1 MRGELL
7 GYDPFLENVLPG
19 IEQMAADLP
28 CVHRWLIAEPNGSH
42 TVPALCRLC
51 GAEREYL
58 AADWIDDGGFHT
70 RVGNAKAQRAKRYVR

>member
-28 CVHRWLIAEPNGSH
+28 CVHRWRLAEANGSH
-42 TVPALCRLC
+42 TVPATCRWC

-70 RVGNAKAQRAKRYVR
+70 RVGNARAQRAKRYVR